1 MPQTVKNGGQGSR
14 FPRRMTT
21 GTKEHGRETRE
32 LVSPSV
38 LKQIGRRSTG
48 PRINV
53 KRQLELS
60 WGLVAGFPV
69 PPRIR
74 RQIHRRGESVMRE
87 PQPPREQG
95 EANWYDFQAG
105 RSCWVSKLRRE
116 DTNSRNR
123 KHHSGIPSTHRTG
136 LLPHIPLGQSHSH
149 C

>member
-1 MPQTVKNGGQGSR
+1 MPQTVKSGGQGSR

-21 GTKEHGRETRE
+21 ETKQHGRKTRK

-38 LKQIGRRSTG
+38 LKQIGQSSTG
-48 PRINV
+48 PRINI
-53 KRQLELS
+53 KHQLELS
-60 WGLVAGFPV
+60 WGLVAGLRV

-74 RQIHRRGESVMRE
+74 RRIHRPGESVMRE

-105 RSCWVSKLRRE
+105 RSCWVSNLCRE
-116 DTNSRNR
+116 DTNSRRR
-123 KHHSGIPSTHRTG
+123 KHHDDIQCRHRTG
-136 LLPHIPLGQSHSH
+136 LLPRIPLGQSHSR